1 MVFASSIFHLPL
13 EASTPPFVPTKEPVN
28 LSTTS
33 DLILRSP
40 SEARAS
46 RRMAASP
53 NLLPWF
59 ETARYAR
66 LLTMRPSVLELAP
79 KSPKVHRLLRGDDRV
94 ESLLHISFRGN
105 ERRLAQAVRTS
116 IHPCERLADLPIIPK
131 GAMMVLRAWSRSGT
145 PGSRQKRRKRWPQA
159 SS

>member
-1 MVFASSIFHLPL
+1 MVFASIIFHLLL
-13 EASTPPFVPTKEPVN
+13 EASTPPFVPAKEPVN

-79 KSPKVHRLLRGDDRV
+79 KSP
-94 ESLLHISFRGN
+94 GN
-105 ERRLAQAVRTS
+105 ERF
-116 IHPCERLADLPIIPK
+116 
-131 GAMMVLRAWSRSGT
+131 
-145 PGSRQKRRKRWPQA
+145 A
-159 SS
+159 SSKAGTHDTCPIDCPGAREPGA